1 MRKKCQ
7 LPGYGFFVI
16 SSIYLVVLLSLFAG
30 VSYTWFSLSQ
40 NPKVSSIQLSV
51 QGQKGLEL
59 SWDPAGEHWEQQLDF
74 TELAE
79 DVYSLQ
85 PVTWSQQEQRFYA
98 CTYGRDGRLTD
109 QWEALEDDLHA
120 NRQDVGG
127 YYVMGTFYARCDESA
142 TVSLLS
148 ASQLPQGQQGD
159 GTYLTG
165 VPLWNG
171 QKRRHENGGFGAEL
185 AMRVGFQVQTTDLAG
200 VPLQEEP
207 CFYIYEP
214 NGDVHLDGSTGWV
227 DTPGQ
232 DGRTSLIP
240 QDNLILQSANTWQEA
255 DPVRQGT
262 VIRETGE
269 FLTDTALFAIC
280 EDELVRITVYI
291 WLEGQDVDCTNQIGN
306 NAKITANLQLYAAF
320 EDRQGPVTI
329 ED

>member
-40 NPKVSSIQLSV
+40 NPKVSNIDISV
-51 QGQKGLEL
+51 QGQKGMEL
-59 SWDPAGEHWEQQLDF
+59 SWDPAGEQWEQQLDF
-74 TELAE
+74 GELVE
-79 DVYSLQ
+79 ETYSLQ
-85 PVTWSQQEQRFYA
+85 PVTWSQQEQCFFA

-109 QWEALEDDLHA
+109 RWELLDDGLHA
-120 NRQDVGG
+120 NG
-127 YYVMGTFYARCDESA
+127 YYVMGTFYVRCDERA
-142 TVSLLS
+142 TVGLIS
-148 ASQLPQGQQGD
+148 ASDLPRGQQGD

-165 VPLWNG
+165 APIWNG
-171 QKRRHENGGFGAEL
+171 QKRKHENGGFGAEL
-185 AMRVGFQVQTTDLAG
+185 AMRVGFQVQPTDLAG
-200 VPLQEEP
+200 IPLQEEP
-207 CFYIYEP
+207 CFYIYEA
-214 NGDVHLDGSTGWV
+214 NGDVHLDGSIGWV
-227 DTPGQ
+227 DTPGK

-240 QDNLILQSANTWQEA
+240 QENLILQSATTWQET
-255 DPVRQGT
+255 DPVRRGA
-262 VIRETGE
+262 VIRETGK
-269 FLTDTALFAIC
+269 FLTDTALFDIC

-291 WLEGQDVDCTNQIGN
+291 WLEGQDVDCTNQIGK